1 MLRRAEAFFLLH
13 AGIGL
18 TPAQVG
24 AAVGRTDR
32 ALRTV
37 QSLSAPAFLESVW
50 TELGRHRQRRR
61 GEFLLLPAAL
71 ALSGV
76 AARTLAKVLGG
87 TELRRPT
94 YGNAW
99 KRLPRTSLFILHDD
113 TPPPLDVLHELR
125 TRQHHEQGYHIGVHD
140 LWLDSVPSGYPK
152 DRRPDRP
159 GFRPDPLTL
168 CAWIAAVRLA
178 PPWFLDRLRHG
189 ARPAAGRS
197 APTNR

>member
-13 AGIGL
+13 AGMGL

-50 TELGRHRQRRR
+50 TELG
-61 GEFLLLPAAL
+61 GTVNDVGAPSSLLPAAR

-76 AARTLAKVLGG
+76 AERTLAKVLGG
-87 TELRRPT
+87 TAPRRPT
-94 YGNAW
+94 YVNAW

-178 PPWFLDRLRHG
+178 PPWFLDSLRHG